1 MIRKK
6 LTIIPV
12 LPGKPLM
19 HKFMQKGLHPTIK
32 FIMRCSCM
40 LLIAQFTFIGVLLAG
55 NVHSQNLDKVIAI
68 KLEHASVKESLL
80 DIQTRSGIKF
90 VLPEKLI
97 KGLDQK
103 ININSDH
110 ATVKYLIEKV
120 LESTNLEYKIVEG
133 YVVIDAK
140 PVPQEPGKLSGHVVD
155 EEGKSLPGATI
166 RVIETGQTVQSDPNG
181 NYTLALKPGNYTLEI
196 SYISFRSQR
205 MSNVTVKEGKTT
217 DLDFSMQLADNKLT
231 EVVVSY
237 GKQKRREITGSIA
250 TVDASTLQD
259 MPVTQFAQ
267 QLQGKV
273 AGVQI
278 AQTSGQ
284 PGRGIGFII
293 RGAASFYSSNQPLFV
308 IDGTPITGS
317 INNIN
322 PAEIE
327 SYSFLK
333 DASATALYGS
343 RAANGVVLITTKH
356 AKPGESKIEFS
367 SYYGLQKIPTGKLP
381 KMMNAREFATFMKE
395 RAEDGL
401 KYEPGYTV
409 SPDYHAAYDNPDQYG
424 EGTNWF
430 KLLSRTAPIHSY
442 DLTIQSAREHSSST
456 VIAGYQE
463 QQGVLINTGT
473 KLFSLRFNQDFTSEN
488 NKLKLG
494 FNLAPSYR
502 IDHNNRLNSD
512 GVGGYFERF
521 FEASPLSEP
530 YLEDGSYNR
539 NVASPG
545 MVAYINPLATYEL
558 TNDDFKTTRILGN
571 AYLNYEFLPGL
582 SIKTNLAGDKGA
594 ETRKYFQ
601 SGLVTGTQGQTT
613 GTSSSIDNGS
623 WTAEGNL
630 VYNKTFLK
638 DHNIEALVG
647 YSAQEFSTY
656 SNTLTG
662 LGFASDDIE
671 YLNAA
676 TSITGSSGAGSYS
689 MLSTIGRLNYNYKGR
704 YLFSAAFRRDGSS
717 KFGINKQW
725 GSFPSVSAG
734 WIVSDEPFMKDV
746 TAIDFLK
753 LRTSYGITGNN
764 FFAGNYDSQ
773 ATIGTYYYNFNNVI
787 TQGQTINRLPN
798 KELRWERNKQFDIG
812 LELGILDNRISF
824 TYDYYRKLT
833 DGLIQQRDIPNSSG
847 FSKIIYNV
855 GELKM
860 WGHEFSISS
869 KNLTGDFK
877 WNTNLNL
884 SFDRNLITNLVDPG
898 YIRRNVTTSSDY
910 FRQQVGHHLGEF
922 YGFVFEGLYKD
933 AADLANSAKYLS
945 TPSKPNGNS
954 DIGTIKVKDING
966 DGVIDDVNDRT
977 FIGDP
982 TPTFTGGLVNS
993 FKYKNFD
1000 LNIDMTFSV
1009 GGKILNAAKWAYQ
1022 TNMDGSRILLASAA
1036 DRWRSEENP
1045 GSGVYPRT
1053 KSGTTAMGRQVNT
1066 QWIENGSYL
1075 TAKNI
1080 SLGYTVPLKNLML
1093 RNLRVFASVQQ
1104 AFILTGY
1111 SGMNPE
1117 VNVGG
1122 SDPTLGVGVD
1132 ENAYPVPRTFS
1143 FGISTTFK

>member
-1 MIRKK
+1 
-6 LTIIPV
+6 
-12 LPGKPLM
+12 
-19 HKFMQKGLHPTIK
+19 MQKGLHPTIK
-32 FIMRCSCM
+32 FMMRCSFM

-55 NVHSQNLDKVIAI
+55 SVRSQNLDQVINI
-68 KLEHASVKESLL
+68 NLDHSTVKASLL
-80 DIQTRSGIKF
+80 SIQEKSGVKF
-90 VLPEKLI
+90 VLPERLLSGVKTEITLGQQT
-97 KGLDQK
+97 K
-103 ININSDH
+103 
-110 ATVKYLIEKV
+110 TVKYLIEKV
-120 LESTNLEYKIVEG
+120 LGETNLEYKLVEG
-133 YVVIDAK
+133 YVVIAQK
-140 PVPQEPGKLSGHVVD
+140 PVLQQPGIISGRIVD
-155 EEGKSLPGATI
+155 EKGGPLPGATLK
-166 RVIETGQTVQSDPNG
+166 VLETGQTIQTDPNG
-181 NYTLALKPGNYTLEI
+181 NYTLSLKPGNYTIEA
-196 SYISFRSQR
+196 SYISFLTQR
-205 MSNVTVKEGKTT
+205 MTGVTVKEGKTT
-217 DLDFSMQLADNKLT
+217 ALSFSMKPADNQLS

-237 GKQKRREITGSIA
+237 GKQRLKDVTGSIA
-250 TVDASTLQD
+250 TIDATQLQD
-259 MPVTQFAQ
+259 MPVGQFAQ
-267 QLQGKV
+267 QLQGKI

-284 PGRGIGFII
+284 PGRGMGFII

-327 SYSFLK
+327 SFSFLK

-356 AKPGESKIEFS
+356 AKPGDSKIDFS
-367 SYYGLQKIPTGKLP
+367 TYYGIQKIPTGKLP
-381 KMMNAREFATFMKE
+381 KMMTAREFATFMKE
-395 RAEDGL
+395 RGEDGL
-401 KYEPGYTV
+401 KYEPGYTIAA
-409 SPDYHAAYDNPDQYG
+409 DYHAAYDNPEQYG

-430 KLLSRTAPIHSY
+430 DLLTRSAPIQSY
-442 DLTIQSAREHSSST
+442 DLTVQSAREHSSST

-463 QQGVLINTGT
+463 QQGVVINNGT
-473 KLFSLRFNQDFTSEN
+473 KLFSLRFNQDFTSAN
-488 NKLKLG
+488 NKLKVG

-502 IDHNNRLNSD
+502 MDHNNRLSSD

-521 FEASPLSEP
+521 FEASPLISP
-530 YLEDGSYNR
+530 YNPDGTYIR

-558 TNDDFKTTRILGN
+558 TNDDYNTTRILGN
-571 AYLNYEFLPGL
+571 GYLNYEFLPGL
-582 SIKTNLAGDKGA
+582 TVKTNLGVDKGA
-594 ETRKYFQ
+594 EMRKYFQ
-601 SGLVTGTQGQTT
+601 AGLVTGTQGQTT
-613 GTSSSIDNGS
+613 GTSSSVDNGS

-630 VYNKTFLK
+630 TYNKTFAK
-638 DHNIEALVG
+638 DHSIDALLG
-647 YSAQEFSTY
+647 YSAQQFSTY

-671 YLNAA
+671 YLGAA
-676 TSITGSSGAGSYS
+676 TSVTGSSGAGSYAL
-689 MLSTIGRLNYNYKGR
+689 LSAIARINYAYKGR
-704 YLFSAAFRRDGSS
+704 YLLSAAVRRDGSS

-734 WIVSDEPFMKDV
+734 WIVTDEGFMKNV
-746 TAIDFLK
+746 KGIDFLK
-753 LRTSYGITGNN
+753 LRASYGITGNN

-798 KELRWERNKQFDIG
+798 QELRWERNKQLDLG
-812 LELGILDNRISF
+812 LEIGILNNRINF

-833 DGLIQQRDIPNSSG
+833 DGLIQQRAIPTSSG
-847 FSKIIYNV
+847 FSQIIFNV

-860 WGHEFSISS
+860 WGHEFSVSS
-869 KNLTGDFK
+869 KNLVGNFK
-877 WNTNLNL
+877 WNTNLSL

-898 YIRRNVTTSSDY
+898 FIRRNVTVSSDY

-945 TPSKPNGNS
+945 TPAKPNGNS

-982 TPTFTGGLVNS
+982 TPTFTGGMVNN

-1000 LNIDMTFSV
+1000 LTVDMTFSV

-1022 TNMDGSRILLASAA
+1022 TNMDGSRVLLAAAA
-1036 DRWRSEENP
+1036 DRWRSVENP
-1045 GSGVYPRT
+1045 GSGIYPRT
-1053 KSGTTAMGRQVNT
+1053 KSGTTGIGRNVNT
-1066 QWIENGSYL
+1066 QWIEDGSYL
-1075 TAKNI
+1075 AAKNI
-1080 SLGYTVPLKNLML
+1080 SLGYTIPVKNLML
-1093 RNLRVFASVQQ
+1093 KNLRVFASVQQ
-1104 AFILTGY
+1104 AFVITGY

-1117 VNVGG
+1117 TNVGG

-1132 ENAYPVPRTFS
+1132 ENAYPIPRTFS
-1143 FGISTTFK
+1143 LGISTTFR

>member
-1 MIRKK
+1 
-6 LTIIPV
+6 
-12 LPGKPLM
+12 
-19 HKFMQKGLHPTIK
+19 MQKGLHPTIK
-32 FIMRCSCM
+32 FMMRCSFM

-55 NVHSQNLDKVIAI
+55 SVHSQNLDQVINI
-68 KLEHASVKESLL
+68 NLDHSTVKASLL
-80 DIQTRSGIKF
+80 SIQEKSGVKF
-90 VLPEKLI
+90 VLPERLLSGVKTEITLGQQT
-97 KGLDQK
+97 K
-103 ININSDH
+103 
-110 ATVKYLIEKV
+110 TVKYLIEKV
-120 LESTNLEYKIVEG
+120 LGETNLEYKIVEG
-133 YVVIDAK
+133 YVVIAQK
-140 PVPQEPGKLSGHVVD
+140 PVPQQPGSISGRIVD
-155 EEGKSLPGATI
+155 EKGGPLPGATLK
-166 RVIETGQTVQSDPNG
+166 VLETGQTIQTDPDG
-181 NYTLALKPGNYTLEI
+181 NYTLSLKPGNYTIEV
-196 SYISFRSQR
+196 SYISFLTQR
-205 MSNVTVKEGKTT
+205 MTGVTVKEGKTT
-217 DLDFSMQLADNKLT
+217 ALSFSMKPADNQLS

-237 GKQKRREITGSIA
+237 GKQRLKDVTGSIA
-250 TVDASTLQD
+250 TIDATQLQD
-259 MPVTQFAQ
+259 MPVGQFAQ
-267 QLQGKV
+267 QLQGKI

-284 PGRGIGFII
+284 PGRGMGFII

-327 SYSFLK
+327 SFSFLK
-333 DASATALYGS
+333 DASATSLYGS

-356 AKPGESKIEFS
+356 AKPGDSKIDFS
-367 SYYGLQKIPTGKLP
+367 TYYGIQKIPTGKLP
-381 KMMNAREFATFMKE
+381 KMMTAREFATFMKQ
-395 RAEDGL
+395 RGEDGL
-401 KYEPGYTV
+401 KYEPGYTIAA
-409 SPDYHAAYDNPDQYG
+409 DYHAAYDNPEQYG

-430 KLLSRTAPIHSY
+430 DLLTRSAPIQSY
-442 DLTIQSAREHSSST
+442 DLTVQSAREHSSST

-463 QQGVLINTGT
+463 QQGVVINNGT
-473 KLFSLRFNQDFTSEN
+473 KLFSLRFNQDFTSAN
-488 NKLKLG
+488 NKLKVG

-502 IDHNNRLNSD
+502 MDHNNRLSSD

-521 FEASPLSEP
+521 FEASPLISP
-530 YLEDGSYNR
+530 YNPDGTYIR

-558 TNDDFKTTRILGN
+558 TNDDYNTTRILGN
-571 AYLNYEFLPGL
+571 GYLNYEFLPGL
-582 SIKTNLAGDKGA
+582 TVKTNLGVDKGA
-594 ETRKYFQ
+594 EMRKYFQ
-601 SGLVTGTQGQTT
+601 AGLVTGTQGQTM
-613 GTSSSIDNGS
+613 GTSSSVDNGS

-630 VYNKTFLK
+630 AYNKTFGK
-638 DHNIEALVG
+638 DHTIDALIG
-647 YSAQEFSTY
+647 YSAQEYNTY

-662 LGFASDDIE
+662 LGFTSDDIE
-671 YLNAA
+671 YLGAA
-676 TSITGSSGAGSYS
+676 TSVTGSSGAGSYAL
-689 MLSTIGRLNYNYKGR
+689 LSAIARINYAYKGR
-704 YLFSAAFRRDGSS
+704 YLLSAAVRRDGSS

-734 WIVSDEPFMKDV
+734 WIVSDEGFMKNV
-746 TAIDFLK
+746 KGIDFLK
-753 LRTSYGITGNN
+753 IRASYGITGNN

-798 KELRWERNKQFDIG
+798 QELRWERNKQLDLG
-812 LELGILDNRISF
+812 LELGILNNRINF

-833 DGLIQQRDIPNSSG
+833 DGLIQQRAIPTSSG
-847 FSKIIYNV
+847 FSQIIFNV

-869 KNLTGDFK
+869 KNLVGNFK
-877 WNTNLNL
+877 WNTNLSL

-898 YIRRNVTTSSDY
+898 FIRRNVTVSSDY

-945 TPSKPNGNS
+945 TPAKPNGSS

-982 TPTFTGGLVNS
+982 TPTFTGGMVNN

-1000 LNIDMTFSV
+1000 LTVDMTFSV

-1022 TNMDGSRILLASAA
+1022 TNMDGSRILLAAAA
-1036 DRWRSEENP
+1036 DRWRSVENP
-1045 GSGVYPRT
+1045 GSGIYPRT
-1053 KSGTTAMGRQVNT
+1053 KSGTTGIGRNVNT
-1066 QWIENGSYL
+1066 QWIEDGSYL
-1075 TAKNI
+1075 AVKNI

-1093 RNLRVFASVQQ
+1093 KNLRVFASVQQ
-1104 AFILTGY
+1104 AFVITGY

-1117 VNVGG
+1117 TNVGG

-1132 ENAYPVPRTFS
+1132 ENAYPIPRTFS
-1143 FGISTTFK
+1143 LGISTTFR